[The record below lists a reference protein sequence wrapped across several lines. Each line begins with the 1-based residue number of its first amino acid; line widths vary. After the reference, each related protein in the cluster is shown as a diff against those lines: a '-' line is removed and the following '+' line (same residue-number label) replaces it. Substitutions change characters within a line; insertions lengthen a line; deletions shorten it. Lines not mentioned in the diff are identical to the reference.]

1 LSAYFAAFT
10 KCLRDWLDGR
20 VLPVA
25 WVYAHEGGDRI
36 GLHTHL
42 ILYLPGVFAGSIR
55 PLTTRPSRVN
65 YFERNS

>member
-25 WVYAHEGGDRI
+25 WVYAHECGDRI
-36 GLHTHL
+36 
-42 ILYLPGVFAGSIR
+42 A
-55 PLTTRPSRVN
+55 
-65 YFERNS
+65 